1 MKWDFDKQ
9 HKNFTFA
16 LIFTTGANSI
26 RWRYDL
32 TEWETGG
39 LESRIQWF
47 DSIKIER
54 RRVTSSYHG
63 STISG

>member
-26 RWRYDL
+26 HWRYDL
-32 TEWETGG
+32 TEWETGDPFVRQSLVLTG
-39 LESRIQWF
+39 LIQ
-47 DSIKIER
+47 SK
-54 RRVTSSYHG
+54 
-63 STISG
+63 